1 MSAPAS
7 DAVCMVGVVGTGCG
21 NAWQSVGALD
31 AGAAAMRYSRCCLAA
46 CAMLVSVV
54 LGFDRCLVVK

>member
-1 MSAPAS
+1 
-7 DAVCMVGVVGTGCG
+7 MVGVVGTGCG

-31 AGAAAMRYSRCCLAA
+31 AGAAALRYSRCCLAA